1 MNWVS
6 QAQFHHFSWATYD
19 TFHRSTFRFVRLDP
33 FKPWKSENTSQ
44 SALQSADWRI
54 TPGFQLIF
62 NSHVTWLMWYNVNV
76 KFNLKK
82 TWYRLNDRKR
92 TWHESEWNKV
102 NAIYSALI
110 MLYFFGYKLLSFFI
124 ILHII
129 NEIWIILYESYNM
142 THKLWV
148 IILILGILLRCY
160 TSNLDNLDRA
170 AGLSGK
176 GVLQRSQNREDRP
189 RTDRTVMDHDSWTP
203 D

>member
-1 MNWVS
+1 M
-6 QAQFHHFSWATYD
+6 T
-19 TFHRSTFRFVRLDP
+19 
-33 FKPWKSENTSQ
+33 
-44 SALQSADWRI
+44 
-54 TPGFQLIF
+54 
-62 NSHVTWLMWYNVNV
+62 HVIQRECQIQ
-76 KFNLKK
+76 LKK

-110 MLYFFGYKLLSFFI
+110 MLYFFGYKLLNFFI

-170 AGLSGK
+170 AGLSGT
-176 GVLQRSQNREDRP
+176 GILQRSQNREDRP